1 MSDQQTQVKPVS
13 IHQDPVKTGL
23 PTNGSEN
30 PGVQANLMALSG
42 FSVTPPNVNM
52 EPQKWGFGRSFSY

>member
-1 MSDQQTQVKPVS
+1 MESSQLPFTK
-13 IHQDPVKTGL
+13 HNPVKTGL

-30 PGVQANLMALSG
+30 PGVQANLMALFG

-52 EPQKWGFGRSFSY
+52 EPPKMGVWKIIFLVN